1 MGHKILKKT
10 IRFMLSFMGISF
22 LFLLLMGISLIF
34 LPTGTSLIQYLPW
47 SNNLDPDTLNWE
59 EIVKIGG
66 YGLELD
72 RDGNVIKSYGKK
84 KSNKRY
90 TTGEVLDLF
99 DLRES
104 GDHAFSYQT
113 SSGNKLLI
121 FYPENVFSKTPTMN
135 ISEMTSKNRWFQL
148 GKILGVFALYLY
160 FVYRII
166 GKLIKSIRVEIQEM
180 QKEEDKRV
188 NLFFRG
194 LAHDVKTPLSAI
206 IAYAKALDDDLVKPR
221 DQKKYYGTIYRN
233 GLLLKERV
241 EDMLSLTALGE
252 EGIYQPERRDLLK
265 DTRNYIKEHYDWY
278 ENRGGRIHL
287 DFPQKEYITSFD
299 PKLWERVLANLLQ
312 NSVDHNDQPV
322 EITVR
327 WKNQQIIIKDDG
339 KGISEEILPY
349 LFEPMF
355 TGDESR
361 TGSKLRGMG
370 LANVKRILDLHQWT
384 IEYDDGFCITVH

>member
-1 MGHKILKKT
+1 
-10 IRFMLSFMGISF
+10 MGISF